1 MSAEKI
7 NQIEYDIG
15 KSLKCNLK
23 TGRLLFHTNL
33 INIFRDQYNL
43 NLNLI
48 YNSKCAFDANMNS
61 HLGQYFKFDICEYI
75 TRVGSLIYYIDS
87 LDRYHLSETYLTN
100 GNTVYKR
107 FNDDSRLT
115 LTYDT
120 DNDNQIFIKD
130 DNDNTLEFQKITTQ
144 SSNTMYYVL
153 KKKTIKYKNASIDY
167 IYRYENNRLISMCCS
182 TDTNKVINFKYNSQG
197 FINHIYITYENSNHE
212 NIIYGAKLK
221 YDDSFRIVA
230 INLITNGI
238 EEVKYLL
245 SYNSNN
251 KLKYLANYK
260 KQVAC
265 SFTYDSNYK
274 LANTRYGNIS
284 FEVKGN
290 NDLYASENL
299 YVKNQIIYN
308 YVRDN
313 NEDYDISNIT
323 INQIFGFDFTYDNN
337 TDYTIVTKDDS
348 LNPSNNIKT
357 IYYYDSEGKETS
369 HFEVLNNSNTNF
381 KNINIMNGVE
391 LLGSGFGSIEI
402 NGKYV
407 HSGICS
413 FTYNSIDTDA
423 LSDFITYHDA
433 NISRFNQST
442 LIYNLSMVISLDL
455 PFENNFL
462 YLNVQYNDYDY
473 NENIIKLTL
482 KQSTKLQLF
491 TTSLEIKNKEIRNIH
506 YKVFSSGDN
515 NHYTLS
521 NMYLSFGQ
529 SEDFH
534 FCGQISNVY
543 DLNSQQEVKLLKL
556 GEDSYT
562 HYTLDGDCY
571 LSKND
576 IIRNHLNWA
585 KSPGDYIFYLN
596 NGKTIERVSESY
608 ILCYNF
614 MSGQNEEI
622 PIDKDFKIIVK
633 QNDFNSNL
641 IKETNIK
648 FCDGESVNNIP
659 ILSSIWYST
668 TVRLNDTISTQDMY
682 YDLFGNLILVKDEYG
697 VIKHNIYDN
706 YGKLLSTNIYDGTT
720 LIKTINHTYTD
731 LEEIDSDGFTSLKT
745 TYSKEG
751 LILKVGEKGIIGN
764 EYLGNNY
771 QYDGKNRLIA
781 NLDNENNPN
790 YINHIRYNN
799 KDEIIEE
806 YLNDN
811 SNISNHY
818 YTYDNL
824 GRITNYYKLNKLKK
838 DSNDNPKV
846 SFNYEDSIN
855 SETENVYLN
864 NNNPEVLKYVYNKYG
879 QLIEIRD
886 ENNSSKVIFQY
897 NNMTNLLSFIQDY
910 YKNTRI
916 NYTYDLSNDVTKIE
930 EVDSNNN
937 LILRMEKE
945 YFGNYRKIKYNFSN
959 KELYYKYYYSQQHL
973 INPRLRSV
981 ENNYF
986 TKWNTYNNVGKNVS
1000 NSISVSNN
1008 DNDNSIDYLIS
1019 RYNVYLEHNNK
1030 PTDLK
1035 SNVLL
1040 FTSHGNNTESYGFSY
1055 LYGNKCNMI
1064 SSYVLEK
1071 INNDGFINK
1080 LEYGYSFN
1088 DSKELTQDKIL
1099 RYNSNNTVIK
1109 YIENNYTYDKL
1120 GNITSVNKKEGTNPN
1135 NITSN
1140 ITNSFTYVNSLLT
1153 RIDNN
1158 HDNSYKTFEYDNYG
1172 NIITIKHYDANN
1184 SIFKQELFTYTRKS
1198 LIETYKVYNQYN
1210 ELILSYKYYYNYNNV
1225 RYKKENMINHNII
1238 TFNVINSRIIS
1249 DSRGIIYLYDEN
1261 DSLLGFNYNDKTYT
1275 YIKDETGNIVSIIS
1289 DGKEVVRYIYDGYGN
1304 ISVYEVNSNNE
1315 LVLNNNSSF
1324 IGNINPYRYKDYYYD
1339 TESKLYYLNSRYY
1352 SSDICRFISPDS
1364 IEYLDSESINGL
1376 NLYCYCY
1383 NNPISYSDPSGNLPQ
1398 WAEWLIGGAVI
1409 GLAALGAVFLPVAA
1423 GVIFGAAFYGA
1434 VTSAVGGALVGG
1446 IIGGITGG
1454 WEGALDGAASGFM
1467 WGAISGAATGALTS
1481 GINIATGSVQIVGS
1495 AQKTGSLFH
1504 QFASNVQ
1511 AGKMSLAVG
1520 RYSEIHLNRSKGL
1533 GIKGFRPD
1541 VTGVTKN
1548 GLRVVEVVSSSQ
1560 TYASQVAKVG
1570 RMMGQYSHISN
1581 GLTLDA
1587 LRFITSWFVF

>member
-1 MSAEKI
+1 MSSEKI

-48 YNSKCAFDANMNS
+48 YNSKCEFDANMNF
-61 HLGQYFKFDICEYI
+61 HLGQYFKFDTCEYI

-87 LDRYHLSETYLTN
+87 LDRYHLSETYLTD

-107 FNDDSRLT
+107 FDDDSRLT
-115 LTYDT
+115 LTYNT
-120 DNDNQIFIKD
+120 DNDDQIFIKD
-130 DNDNTLEFQKITTQ
+130 DNENTLEFKKITTQ

-153 KKKTIKYKNASIDY
+153 IKKTIRYKNSSIDY
-167 IYRYENNRLISMCCS
+167 IYRYEDNRLISMCCS
-182 TDTNKVINFKYNSQG
+182 TDTDKVINFKYNSQG

-221 YDDSFRIVA
+221 YDDNFRIVA
-230 INLITNGI
+230 INIITNGI

-245 SYNSNN
+245 SYNNNN

-265 SFTYDSNYK
+265 SCTYDSSYK
-274 LANTRYGNIS
+274 LTNMRYGNIS

-290 NDLYASENL
+290 NDLYVSENL
-299 YVKNQIIYN
+299 YVKDQIIYN

-313 NEDYDISNIT
+313 NSDYDISNIT
-323 INQIFGFDFTYDNN
+323 INQISGFDITYDSN
-337 TDYTIVTKDDS
+337 TDYTIVTKVDS

-357 IYYYDSEGKETS
+357 IYYYDADGKETS
-369 HFEVLNNSNTNF
+369 NFEVLNNSNTNF

-391 LLGSGFGSIEI
+391 LLGSGFGSIKI
-402 NGKYV
+402 NEKYI
-407 HSGICS
+407 HSGTCS
-413 FTYNSIDTDA
+413 FTYNSIDSDA
-423 LSDFITYHDA
+423 LSDFIEYHNA
-433 NISRFNQST
+433 NISRFYQST

-462 YLNVQYNDYDY
+462 YLYVQYNDYDY

-491 TTSLEIKNKEIRNIH
+491 TTSLEIKKKEIRNIQ
-506 YKVFSSGDN
+506 YKVFSSGNN

-529 SEDFH
+529 REVFQ
-534 FCGQISNVY
+534 FCGQFFNVH
-543 DLNSQQEVKLLKL
+543 DLNDPQQVKLLKL
-556 GEDSYT
+556 GDESYT
-562 HYTLDGDCY
+562 YYTLDDDRY
-571 LSKND
+571 LSKDD
-576 IIRNHLNWA
+576 IIRNHQNWA
-585 KSPGDYIFYLN
+585 KSHGNYIFYLN
-596 NGKTIERVSESY
+596 NGKTIERVSEAY
-608 ILCYNF
+608 IICYNF
-614 MSGQNEEI
+614 MSGQDEDI
-622 PIDKDFKIIVK
+622 KIDDYFKIIIK

-648 FCDGESVNNIP
+648 FCDGETINNIP
-659 ILSSIWYST
+659 IESSMWYST
-668 TVRLNDTISTQDMY
+668 TISINNTISTQDMY
-682 YDLFGNLILVKDEYG
+682 YDLFGNLILEKDEYG
-697 VIKHNIYDN
+697 IIKRNIYDN

-720 LIKTINHTYTD
+720 LIKTINHTYT
-731 LEEIDSDGFTSLKT
+731 LSEEIDSDGFNFLQT

-751 LILKVGEKGIIGN
+751 LILKVGEKGVIGS

-790 YINHIRYNN
+790 YINHIRYND

-838 DSNDNPKV
+838 DNSDNPKV

-855 SETENVYLN
+855 SETESVYLN

-879 QLIEIRD
+879 QLTEIRD
-886 ENNSSKVIFQY
+886 GNNSSKVIFQY
-897 NNMTNLLSFIQDY
+897 NNMNNLLSFIQDY

-945 YFGNYRKIKYNFSN
+945 YYGNYKKIKYNFSN
-959 KELYYKYYYSQQHL
+959 NELYYKYYYSQQHL
-973 INPRLRSV
+973 INPRLTSV

-986 TKWNTYNNVGKNVS
+986 TKWNSYNNVGKMETNFI
-1000 NSISVSNN
+1000 NISSSTN
-1008 DNDNSIDYLIS
+1008 YQLIKQ
-1019 RYNVYLEHNNK
+1019 NVYLEHNNK

-1035 SNVLL
+1035 SYAFL
-1040 FTSHGNNTESYGFSY
+1040 FIPHNNSLESYGFNY
-1055 LYGNKCNMI
+1055 VYENQCNMI
-1064 SSYVLEK
+1064 SSYAMEK
-1071 INNDGFINK
+1071 SINDSLINK
-1080 LEYGYSFN
+1080 FEYGYSFN

-1140 ITNSFTYVNSLLT
+1140 ITNSFIYNNNLLT
-1153 RIDNN
+1153 RINN
-1158 HDNSYKTFEYDNYG
+1158 YDNSYKTYEYDNYG
-1172 NIITIKHYDANN
+1172 NIINIKHYN
-1184 SIFKQELFTYTRKS
+1184 SINNLLFEEQFTYIRKS
-1198 LIETYKVYNQYN
+1198 LIETYKVYVDNT
-1210 ELILSYKYYYNYNNV
+1210 LTTSYKYYYNYNNV

-1238 TFNVINSRIIS
+1238 TFNVLNSRIIS

-1261 DSLLGFNYNDKTYT
+1261 DSLFGFNYNNKTYY
-1275 YIKDETGNIVSIIS
+1275 YIKDEIGNIVSIIS

-1304 ISVYEVNSNNE
+1304 ISVYEVSNNNE
-1315 LVLNNNSSF
+1315 LIINNDITF

-1339 TESKLYYLNSRYY
+1339 YESKLYYLNSRYY
-1352 SSDICRFISPDS
+1352 SSDICRFISPDDIS
-1364 IEYLDSESINGL
+1364 YLDSNIINGL
-1376 NLYCYCY
+1376 NLYCYCG
-1383 NNPISYSDPSGNLPQ
+1383 NNPIIYSDPEGNS
-1398 WAEWLIGGAVI
+1398 AILIALAIGAVLGGIYGGISAAINGQNVFAGIAI
-1409 GLAALGAVFLPVAA
+1409 GTIVGGLTGLITEVASIPLMVLGTFVVGASGDIASQLILEGKSFGDVNLVSAIWA
-1423 GVIFGAAFYGA
+1423 GVANATLAFIGKGLSAIDAMNDLSGIYKILFGTITNSPIMGIGMAINIIITNNSSYY
-1434 VTSAVGGALVGG
+1434 SMNDLYYD
-1446 IIGGITGG
+1446 IIGKI
-1454 WEGALDGAASGFM
+1454 W
-1467 WGAISGAATGALTS
+1467 
-1481 GINIATGSVQIVGS
+1481 
-1495 AQKTGSLFH
+1495 K
-1504 QFASNVQ
+1504 
-1511 AGKMSLAVG
+1511 
-1520 RYSEIHLNRSKGL
+1520 LNKVR
-1533 GIKGFRPD
+1533 
-1541 VTGVTKN
+1541 KN
-1548 GLRVVEVVSSSQ
+1548 GV
-1560 TYASQVAKVG
+1560 
-1570 RMMGQYSHISN
+1570 
-1581 GLTLDA
+1581 
-1587 LRFITSWFVF
+1587 